1 MDILNFITQK
11 YEPDIE
17 PRIGMLAI
25 AERDVNVTICEVQP
39 DCVQI
44 LVQE

>member
-1 MDILNFITQK
+1 MDILKLITQK

-17 PRIGMLAI
+17 PRIGMFAI
-25 AERDVNVTICEVQP
+25 AARDVNATICEIQP